1 MKAVGCKRLDRDKDD
16 LRPLCQSHLKHLL
29 GDSFRF
35 LLIQQYDYGISSDD
49 TKYSA
54 LVANLDAETLSYVSD
69 IVLSPPNSDKY
80 HTLSQ
85 RLITQFSDSETQ
97 KIKKL
102 LTDLQLGDEKPSHL
116 FRKMKELSN
125 GQLQDDFLQSL
136 WLQRMPPHIQ
146 TVLSAS
152 SEPLDKLAIIADK
165 VSEVVGSSSTIC
177 AATTVPPPSQ
187 SSSCSVQPTM
197 DSLARQIQE
206 LSLQVAELTRERNS
220 SRHQRYSS
228 DRRRSHSRSRSVNR
242 GSGICYYH
250 RRYKEQARKCVSPCA
265 FVQKRV
271 SYVIAG
277 MAEPSKHTSRL
288 FLLDR
293 KSGQKFLIDSGS
305 EICVIPPSPT
315 MNKSPQSNFSL
326 FAANNTKIPAYGMVC
341 KELNLGL
348 RRPFIWTFIIAD
360 VSSPI
365 IGADFLKH
373 FNLLID
379 LKKKRLVDVETS
391 LFTSCVFSN
400 IVQPSILTLDA
411 NISFKNILSEYPD
424 LSNPLIS
431 KSASHGTVHHIIT
444 TGPPVTARP
453 RRLHPK
459 LYDAVKVEFEF
470 LLAQGIIKPS
480 KSPWSSPLHVVPKSD
495 STVRPVGDYRQL
507 NSVTEFDSYPM
518 PYLNDFAHAL
528 HGKKIF
534 SKIDIFKAFHQI
546 PIAEC
551 DIPKTAVTTPWRLYE
566 YTHLCFGLVN
576 APQTFMRFM
585 HEVLR
590 GLPFCFVYLD
600 DILCYS
606 ENAEEHRSHLRNI
619 FQRLSSYGL
628 KLNISKCV
636 FGVTELIFLG
646 HLITPD
652 GIKPLPEKVQA
663 VLDYKQPETVGS
675 LRKFLGLLNFYRR
688 FLPKAAEQQYLLSE
702 FLKGSKGKD
711 SKPLNWSSE
720 AIAAFQR
727 CKQALADAALLAHLS
742 PSAPLALHVDA
753 SDYAIGGALHQ
764 VVDSELRP
772 LAFFSRKLTSSEKSY
787 SAYDRE
793 LLAIYSA
800 IRHFRYM
807 LEARDFT
814 VFTDHKPLTYA
825 FRQKRSDNIAAD
837 VLSRVSAIT
846 FPSQIDYDC
855 IAETQQ
861 TDQELHTLIASGT
874 SLELKKVTFPNSST
888 EIMCDLSTGT
898 ARPYIP
904 KQHRQDVFS
913 AMHNLSHP
921 GIRRSVHLMKQRF
934 VWPSISSDVAK
945 WARHCLACQKSKIHR
960 HTRSPLSSFQEP
972 SQRFD
977 HVHLDLIGPL
987 PPSNGYT
994 YCLTMIDRFSKWPEA
1009 QPLKDI
1015 TAETVAFFSS
1025 WVSRFGTPAILTT
1038 DRGRQFESS
1047 LFKAL
1052 SKLLGVQ
1059 KCRTTG
1065 YHPQVNGMIEELHRP
1080 LKSAIKCHATER
1092 WTEVLPIILL
1102 GLRASLNEDILC
1114 TPAELVFGTTIRL
1127 PGEMF
1132 DSSKPDDDVNFVS
1145 KLKSHT
1151 QSLHPKPPKHHGKRP
1166 VFIHPGLLEA
1176 THVFLRRD
1184 MLPRPLQQPYDGPF
1198 KVLQRKDKV
1207 FFLDINGKRVSV
1219 SIDRCKPA
1227 FFLNTEDLQL
1237 PQTKNETPATVEP
1250 NATAST
1256 PATVESDPTAST
1268 PTQPSTRSG
1277 RKVHL
1282 PTRYR

>member
-1 MKAVGCKRLDRDKDD
+1 MTSETVEVARIALRLPPFWKSNVRLWIAQCDHAFTF
-16 LRPLCQSHLKHLL
+16 S
-29 GDSFRF
+29 
-35 LLIQQYDYGISSDD
+35 GISSDD

-116 FRKMKELSN
+116 LRKMKELSN

-177 AATTVPPPSQ
+177 AATTVSPPSQ

-206 LSLQVAELTRERNS
+206 LSLRVAELTRERNS

-250 RRYKEQARKCVSPCA
+250 RRYKEQARN
-265 FVQKRV
+265 
-271 SYVIAG
+271 
-277 MAEPSKHTSRL
+277 RL

-326 FAANNTKIPAYGMVC
+326 FAANNTKIPAYGMVR

-379 LKKKRLVDVETS
+379 LKKKKK
-391 LFTSCVFSN
+391 
-400 IVQPSILTLDA
+400 PSILTVDA

-424 LSNPLIS
+424 LSNPSLIS

-470 LLAQGIIKPS
+470 LLAQGIIRPS

-551 DIPKTAVTTPWRLYE
+551 DIPKTAVTTPW
-566 YTHLCFGLVN
+566 
-576 APQTFMRFM
+576 
-585 HEVLR
+585 
-590 GLPFCFVYLD
+590 
-600 DILCYS
+600 
-606 ENAEEHRSHLRNI
+606 ENAEEHRSHLRTI

-688 FLPKAAEQQYLLSE
+688 FLPKAAEEQYLLSE
-702 FLKGSKGKD
+702 FLKGYKGKKD

-720 AIAAFQR
+720 AITAFQR
-727 CKQALADAALLAHLS
+727 CKQALADAALLAHPSS

-764 VVDSELRP
+764 VVDSELQP

-825 FRQKRSDNIAAD
+825 FRQKSDKCSPRQIRQLDFISQFTTNIVHIPGSDNIAAD

-874 SLELKKVTFPNSST
+874 SLELKKVTFS
-888 EIMCDLSTGT
+888 
-898 ARPYIP
+898 
-904 KQHRQDVFS
+904 Q
-913 AMHNLSHP
+913 
-921 GIRRSVHLMKQRF
+921 F
-934 VWPSISSDVAK
+934 V
-945 WARHCLACQKSKIHR
+945 
-960 HTRSPLSSFQEP
+960 
-972 SQRFD
+972 
-977 HVHLDLIGPL
+977 
-987 PPSNGYT
+987 Y
-994 YCLTMIDRFSKWPEA
+994 
-1009 QPLKDI
+1009 
-1015 TAETVAFFSS
+1015 
-1025 WVSRFGTPAILTT
+1025 
-1038 DRGRQFESS
+1038 
-1047 LFKAL
+1047 
-1052 SKLLGVQ
+1052 
-1059 KCRTTG
+1059 
-1065 YHPQVNGMIEELHRP
+1065 
-1080 LKSAIKCHATER
+1080 
-1092 WTEVLPIILL
+1092 
-1102 GLRASLNEDILC
+1102 
-1114 TPAELVFGTTIRL
+1114 
-1127 PGEMF
+1127 
-1132 DSSKPDDDVNFVS
+1132 
-1145 KLKSHT
+1145 
-1151 QSLHPKPPKHHGKRP
+1151 
-1166 VFIHPGLLEA
+1166 
-1176 THVFLRRD
+1176 
-1184 MLPRPLQQPYDGPF
+1184 
-1198 KVLQRKDKV
+1198 
-1207 FFLDINGKRVSV
+1207 
-1219 SIDRCKPA
+1219 
-1227 FFLNTEDLQL
+1227 
-1237 PQTKNETPATVEP
+1237 
-1250 NATAST
+1250 
-1256 PATVESDPTAST
+1256 
-1268 PTQPSTRSG
+1268 
-1277 RKVHL
+1277 
-1282 PTRYR
+1282 

>member
-1 MKAVGCKRLDRDKDD
+1 MTSETVEVARIALRLPPFWKSNVRLWIAQCDHAFTF
-16 LRPLCQSHLKHLL
+16 S
-29 GDSFRF
+29 
-35 LLIQQYDYGISSDD
+35 GISSDD

-116 FRKMKELSN
+116 LRKMKELSN

-165 VSEVVGSSSTIC
+165 VSEVVGASSTIC
-177 AATTVPPPSQ
+177 AAKTVPPPSQ
-187 SSSCSVQPTM
+187 SSSCNAQPTM

-265 FVQKRV
+265 FVQK
-271 SYVIAG
+271 
-277 MAEPSKHTSRL
+277 TN
-288 FLLDR
+288 
-293 KSGQKFLIDSGS
+293 SGS

-326 FAANNTKIPAYGMVC
+326 FAANNTKIPAY
-341 KELNLGL
+341 
-348 RRPFIWTFIIAD
+348 
-360 VSSPI
+360 
-365 IGADFLKH
+365 
-373 FNLLID
+373 
-379 LKKKRLVDVETS
+379 
-391 LFTSCVFSN
+391 
-400 IVQPSILTLDA
+400 
-411 NISFKNILSEYPD
+411 D
-424 LSNPLIS
+424 LSNPSLIS

-470 LLAQGIIKPS
+470 LLAQGIIRPS

-551 DIPKTAVTTPWRLYE
+551 DIPKTAVTTPWGLYE

-585 HEVLR
+585 HE
-590 GLPFCFVYLD
+590 
-600 DILCYS
+600 
-606 ENAEEHRSHLRNI
+606 
-619 FQRLSSYGL
+619 
-628 KLNISKCV
+628 
-636 FGVTELIFLG
+636 
-646 HLITPD
+646 
-652 GIKPLPEKVQA
+652 PLPDKVQA

-702 FLKGSKGKD
+702 FLKGSKGKKD

-720 AIAAFQR
+720 AITAFQR
-727 CKQALADAALLAHLS
+727 CKQALADAALLAHPS

-764 VVDSELRP
+764 VVDSELQP

-825 FRQKRSDNIAAD
+825 FRQKVTSVLHGRSVSWISS
-837 VLSRVSAIT
+837 LSSPQILYT
-846 FPSQIDYDC
+846 FQDLTILLLMFSLVFLQSPSQV
-855 IAETQQ
+855 
-861 TDQELHTLIASGT
+861 
-874 SLELKKVTFPNSST
+874 K
-888 EIMCDLSTGT
+888 
-898 ARPYIP
+898 
-904 KQHRQDVFS
+904 
-913 AMHNLSHP
+913 
-921 GIRRSVHLMKQRF
+921 
-934 VWPSISSDVAK
+934 
-945 WARHCLACQKSKIHR
+945 
-960 HTRSPLSSFQEP
+960 
-972 SQRFD
+972 
-977 HVHLDLIGPL
+977 
-987 PPSNGYT
+987 
-994 YCLTMIDRFSKWPEA
+994 LTM
-1009 QPLKDI
+1009 
-1015 TAETVAFFSS
+1015 TVLLRHNRLIRSF
-1025 WVSRFGTPAILTT
+1025 TP
-1038 DRGRQFESS
+1038 
-1047 LFKAL
+1047 
-1052 SKLLGVQ
+1052 
-1059 KCRTTG
+1059 
-1065 YHPQVNGMIEELHRP
+1065 
-1080 LKSAIKCHATER
+1080 
-1092 WTEVLPIILL
+1092 
-1102 GLRASLNEDILC
+1102 
-1114 TPAELVFGTTIRL
+1114 
-1127 PGEMF
+1127 
-1132 DSSKPDDDVNFVS
+1132 
-1145 KLKSHT
+1145 
-1151 QSLHPKPPKHHGKRP
+1151 
-1166 VFIHPGLLEA
+1166 
-1176 THVFLRRD
+1176 
-1184 MLPRPLQQPYDGPF
+1184 
-1198 KVLQRKDKV
+1198 
-1207 FFLDINGKRVSV
+1207 
-1219 SIDRCKPA
+1219 
-1227 FFLNTEDLQL
+1227 
-1237 PQTKNETPATVEP
+1237 
-1250 NATAST
+1250 
-1256 PATVESDPTAST
+1256 
-1268 PTQPSTRSG
+1268 
-1277 RKVHL
+1277 
-1282 PTRYR
+1282 

>member
-1 MKAVGCKRLDRDKDD
+1 
-16 LRPLCQSHLKHLL
+16 
-29 GDSFRF
+29 
-35 LLIQQYDYGISSDD
+35 
-49 TKYSA
+49 
-54 LVANLDAETLSYVSD
+54 
-69 IVLSPPNSDKY
+69 
-80 HTLSQ
+80 
-85 RLITQFSDSETQ
+85 
-97 KIKKL
+97 
-102 LTDLQLGDEKPSHL
+102 
-116 FRKMKELSN
+116 
-125 GQLQDDFLQSL
+125 
-136 WLQRMPPHIQ
+136 
-146 TVLSAS
+146 
-152 SEPLDKLAIIADK
+152 
-165 VSEVVGSSSTIC
+165 
-177 AATTVPPPSQ
+177 
-187 SSSCSVQPTM
+187 
-197 DSLARQIQE
+197 
-206 LSLQVAELTRERNS
+206 
-220 SRHQRYSS
+220 
-228 DRRRSHSRSRSVNR
+228 
-242 GSGICYYH
+242 
-250 RRYKEQARKCVSPCA
+250 
-265 FVQKRV
+265 
-271 SYVIAG
+271 
-277 MAEPSKHTSRL
+277 MAEPSQHTSRL

-293 KSGQKFLIDSGS
+293 KSGQKFLIVSGS
-305 EICVIPPSPT
+305 EICVIPPFPT

-326 FAANNTKIPAYGMVC
+326 FAANNTKIPAYGMVR

-379 LKKKRLVDVETS
+379 LKKK
-391 LFTSCVFSN
+391 
-400 IVQPSILTLDA
+400 
-411 NISFKNILSEYPD
+411 
-424 LSNPLIS
+424 SNPSLIS

-470 LLAQGIIKPS
+470 LLAQGIIRLS

-495 STVRPVGDYRQL
+495 STVRPVGNYRQL

-528 HGKKIF
+528 HGKRIF

-551 DIPKTAVTTPWRLYE
+551 DIPKTAVTTPWDLYE

-606 ENAEEHRSHLRNI
+606 ENAEEHRSHLRTI

-628 KLNISKCV
+628 KLNTSKCD
-636 FGVTELIFLG
+636 FGETELLFLG

-652 GIKPLPEKVQA
+652 GIKLLPDKVQA

-688 FLPKAAEQQYLLSE
+688 FLPKVAEQQYLLSE
-702 FLKGSKGKD
+702 FLKGFKGKKD

-720 AIAAFQR
+720 AITAFQR
-727 CKQALADAALLAHLS
+727 CKQALADAALFAHPS

-764 VVDSELRP
+764 VVDSELQP

-807 LEARDFT
+807 LEVRDFT

-825 FRQKRSDNIAAD
+825 FRQKSDKCSPRQIRQLDFISQFTTNIVHIPGSDNIAAD

-846 FPSQIDYDC
+846 FPRQIDYDC

-1015 TAETVAFFSS
+1015 TAETVAEAFFSS

-1038 DRGRQFESS
+1038 DRGRQFQI
-1047 LFKAL
+1047 A
-1052 SKLLGVQ
+1052 
-1059 KCRTTG
+1059 
-1065 YHPQVNGMIEELHRP
+1065 PPIE
-1080 LKSAIKCHATER
+1080 SAIKCHATER

-1102 GLRASLNEDILC
+1102 GLRASLKEDILC
-1114 TPAELVFGTTIRL
+1114 TPAELAFGTTIRL

-1132 DSSKPDDDVNFVS
+1132 DSSKPDDDVVNFVS
-1145 KLKSHT
+1145 KLKSHM
-1151 QSLHPKPPKHHGKRP
+1151 QSLHPKPPKHHGKRQ
-1166 VFIHPGLLEA
+1166 VFIHSGVLKA

-1184 MLPRPLQQPYDGPF
+1184 VLRPPLQQPYDGPF

-1219 SIDRCKPA
+1219 SIDKCKPA

-1250 NATAST
+1250 NAAAPT
-1256 PATVESDPTAST
+1256 PATVEHDPTAST
-1268 PTQPSTRSG
+1268 PTQPSTRSC

-1282 PTRYR
+1282 PTRYRSYWKGSMQRPYSSTKRFQN

>member
-1 MKAVGCKRLDRDKDD
+1 
-16 LRPLCQSHLKHLL
+16 
-29 GDSFRF
+29 
-35 LLIQQYDYGISSDD
+35 
-49 TKYSA
+49 
-54 LVANLDAETLSYVSD
+54 
-69 IVLSPPNSDKY
+69 
-80 HTLSQ
+80 
-85 RLITQFSDSETQ
+85 
-97 KIKKL
+97 
-102 LTDLQLGDEKPSHL
+102 
-116 FRKMKELSN
+116 
-125 GQLQDDFLQSL
+125 
-136 WLQRMPPHIQ
+136 
-146 TVLSAS
+146 
-152 SEPLDKLAIIADK
+152 
-165 VSEVVGSSSTIC
+165 
-177 AATTVPPPSQ
+177 
-187 SSSCSVQPTM
+187 
-197 DSLARQIQE
+197 
-206 LSLQVAELTRERNS
+206 
-220 SRHQRYSS
+220 
-228 DRRRSHSRSRSVNR
+228 
-242 GSGICYYH
+242 
-250 RRYKEQARKCVSPCA
+250 
-265 FVQKRV
+265 
-271 SYVIAG
+271 
-277 MAEPSKHTSRL
+277 MAEPSQHTSRL
-288 FLLDR
+288 FLLDH
-293 KSGQKFLIDSGS
+293 KSGQKFLIDSGN

-326 FAANNTKIPAYGMVC
+326 FAANNTKIPAYGMVR
-341 KELNLGL
+341 KVLNLGL

-365 IGADFLKH
+365 IGAYFLKH

-379 LKKKRLVDVETS
+379 LKKKMLMDMETS
-391 LFTSCVFSN
+391 LFTPCVFSN
-400 IVQPSILTLDA
+400 IVQPSILTVDA

-424 LSNPLIS
+424 LSNPSLIS
-431 KSASHGTVHHIIT
+431 KSESHGTVHYIIT
-444 TGPPVTARP
+444 TGPPVTVRP

-470 LLAQGIIKPS
+470 LLAQGIIRPS
-480 KSPWSSPLHVVPKSD
+480 KSPWSSPLHVVPKYD

-528 HGKKIF
+528 HGKRIF

-551 DIPKTAVTTPWRLYE
+551 DIPKTAVTTPWGLYE

-576 APQTFMRFM
+576 VPQTFMRFM

-606 ENAEEHRSHLRNI
+606 ENAGEHRSHLRTI

-652 GIKPLPEKVQA
+652 GIKSLPDKVQA

-688 FLPKAAEQQYLLSE
+688 K
-702 FLKGSKGKD
+702 KD

-720 AIAAFQR
+720 AITAFQR
-727 CKQALADAALLAHLS
+727 SCSSLADSALLAHPS

-764 VVDSELRP
+764 VVDSELQP

-787 SAYDRE
+787 SAYYDRE

-814 VFTDHKPLTYA
+814 AFTDHKPLTYA
-825 FRQKRSDNIAAD
+825 FRQKSDKCSPRQIRQLDFISQFTTNIVHIPGSDNIAAD
-837 VLSRVSAIT
+837 VLSRVSEIT

-861 TDQELHTLIASGT
+861 TDHELHTLIASGT

-934 VWPSISSDVAK
+934 VWPTISSDVAK

-960 HTRSPLSSFQEP
+960 HTRSPLSSF
-972 SQRFD
+972 
-977 HVHLDLIGPL
+977 
-987 PPSNGYT
+987 
-994 YCLTMIDRFSKWPEA
+994 
-1009 QPLKDI
+1009 
-1015 TAETVAFFSS
+1015 
-1025 WVSRFGTPAILTT
+1025 
-1038 DRGRQFESS
+1038 
-1047 LFKAL
+1047 
-1052 SKLLGVQ
+1052 
-1059 KCRTTG
+1059 
-1065 YHPQVNGMIEELHRP
+1065 
-1080 LKSAIKCHATER
+1080 
-1092 WTEVLPIILL
+1092 
-1102 GLRASLNEDILC
+1102 
-1114 TPAELVFGTTIRL
+1114 
-1127 PGEMF
+1127 
-1132 DSSKPDDDVNFVS
+1132 
-1145 KLKSHT
+1145 
-1151 QSLHPKPPKHHGKRP
+1151 
-1166 VFIHPGLLEA
+1166 
-1176 THVFLRRD
+1176 
-1184 MLPRPLQQPYDGPF
+1184 
-1198 KVLQRKDKV
+1198 
-1207 FFLDINGKRVSV
+1207 
-1219 SIDRCKPA
+1219 
-1227 FFLNTEDLQL
+1227 
-1237 PQTKNETPATVEP
+1237 
-1250 NATAST
+1250 
-1256 PATVESDPTAST
+1256 PTF
-1268 PTQPSTRSG
+1268 
-1277 RKVHL
+1277 
-1282 PTRYR
+1282 

>member
-1 MKAVGCKRLDRDKDD
+1 
-16 LRPLCQSHLKHLL
+16 
-29 GDSFRF
+29 
-35 LLIQQYDYGISSDD
+35 
-49 TKYSA
+49 
-54 LVANLDAETLSYVSD
+54 
-69 IVLSPPNSDKY
+69 
-80 HTLSQ
+80 
-85 RLITQFSDSETQ
+85 
-97 KIKKL
+97 
-102 LTDLQLGDEKPSHL
+102 
-116 FRKMKELSN
+116 
-125 GQLQDDFLQSL
+125 
-136 WLQRMPPHIQ
+136 
-146 TVLSAS
+146 
-152 SEPLDKLAIIADK
+152 
-165 VSEVVGSSSTIC
+165 
-177 AATTVPPPSQ
+177 
-187 SSSCSVQPTM
+187 
-197 DSLARQIQE
+197 
-206 LSLQVAELTRERNS
+206 
-220 SRHQRYSS
+220 
-228 DRRRSHSRSRSVNR
+228 
-242 GSGICYYH
+242 
-250 RRYKEQARKCVSPCA
+250 
-265 FVQKRV
+265 
-271 SYVIAG
+271 
-277 MAEPSKHTSRL
+277 MAEPSQHTSRL

-315 MNKSPQSNFSL
+315 MNKSPQSNFL
-326 FAANNTKIPAYGMVC
+326 FAANNTKIPAYGMVR

-400 IVQPSILTLDA
+400 IVQPSILTVDA

-424 LSNPLIS
+424 LSNPSLIT

-470 LLAQGIIKPS
+470 LLAQGIIRPS

-528 HGKKIF
+528 HGKRIF

-551 DIPKTAVTTPWRLYE
+551 DIPKTAVKTPWGLYE

-606 ENAEEHRSHLRNI
+606 ENAEEHRSHLRTI

-652 GIKPLPEKVQA
+652 GIKPLPDKVQA
-663 VLDYKQPETVGS
+663 VLDYKQPETVVS

-688 FLPKAAEQQYLLSE
+688 FLPKAAEQQYVLSE
-702 FLKGSKGKD
+702 FLKGSKGKKD

-720 AIAAFQR
+720 ANTAFQR
-727 CKQALADAALLAHLS
+727 CKQALADAALLAHPS

-764 VVDSELRP
+764 VVDSELQP
-772 LAFFSRKLTSSEKSY
+772 LAFFSRKLTSSEESY

-800 IRHFRYM
+800 IRHFRSVSWISS
-807 LEARDFT
+807 LSSPQNI
-814 VFTDHKPLTYA
+814 VHIPG
-825 FRQKRSDNIAAD
+825 SDNIAAY

-846 FPSQIDYDC
+846 FPSQIHYDC

-861 TDQELHTLIASGT
+861 TDQELHTLIAS
-874 SLELKKVTFPNSST
+874 ELPWNSKKVTFPNSST

-904 KQHRQDVFS
+904 KQHRRDVFS

-921 GIRRSVHLMKQRF
+921 GIRRSVYLMKQRF

-945 WARHCLACQKSKIHR
+945 WARPCLACQKSKIHR

-972 SQRFD
+972 SQHFD

-1015 TAETVAFFSS
+1015 TAETVAEAFFSS
-1025 WVSRFGTPAILTT
+1025 WVSRFGTPAIFTT

-1047 LFKAL
+1047 LFKVL

-1065 YHPQVNGMIEELHRP
+1065 YHPQANGMIEELHRP
-1080 LKSAIKCHATER
+1080 LKSAIKCHTTER
-1092 WTEVLPIILL
+1092 WTEVLLSSYLVYELHLKKIFCVPQ
-1102 GLRASLNEDILC
+1102 LN
-1114 TPAELVFGTTIRL
+1114 
-1127 PGEMF
+1127 
-1132 DSSKPDDDVNFVS
+1132 
-1145 KLKSHT
+1145 
-1151 QSLHPKPPKHHGKRP
+1151 
-1166 VFIHPGLLEA
+1166 
-1176 THVFLRRD
+1176 
-1184 MLPRPLQQPYDGPF
+1184 
-1198 KVLQRKDKV
+1198 
-1207 FFLDINGKRVSV
+1207 
-1219 SIDRCKPA
+1219 
-1227 FFLNTEDLQL
+1227 
-1237 PQTKNETPATVEP
+1237 
-1250 NATAST
+1250 
-1256 PATVESDPTAST
+1256 
-1268 PTQPSTRSG
+1268 
-1277 RKVHL
+1277 
-1282 PTRYR
+1282 